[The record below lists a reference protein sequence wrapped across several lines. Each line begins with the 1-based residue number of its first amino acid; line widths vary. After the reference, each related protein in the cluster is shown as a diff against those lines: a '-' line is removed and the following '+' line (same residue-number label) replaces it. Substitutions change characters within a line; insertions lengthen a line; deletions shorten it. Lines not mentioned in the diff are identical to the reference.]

1 MPEMINKK
9 EIKILKKSTI
19 EFELEQMTPMIH
31 FQGEEEGAG
40 IRASDLKPRFDA
52 FLKRYLYDFGDEE
65 TKEKIKKYILKQSE
79 EDNEKIAFDYKVK
92 VINEEKNDVITFYK
106 GKDKKGKNTFHGS
119 FYGELEDGKNSSYN
133 CIKVIFITANKELKK
148 DSEKDSYLQEKIK
161 GLFPVFLAVNG
172 FGLRNNKGYGY
183 FKQKKDSKKQVLE
196 HIQKYQKLENQ
207 YVKNLKALN
216 EEKGVGIYQLEIKN
230 EVGSKNE
237 KIQRLLDEIKSFHQV
252 LKSGINFNDK
262 NNSNNNGKYIPSFML
277 KRSKIES
284 GATLEKKALKLFLK
298 KKEYDIREL
307 TKRGDI
313 SKKDKFDDLDMK
325 KLYYVRGLLGLAPFY
340 EFRKVKKNEKDEYGF
355 TARFN
360 VEIKGVERYASP
372 IKYLPISENQII
384 ILVDYSKIEEF
395 RREARE
401 VSFTL
406 KEVSGT
412 KRHSASSR
420 KDEAESIFYSIIPSE
435 DQYSIHQLFKKS
447 GVIEESLKQY
457 AEEMKK
463 IQQNREWKYSVI
475 SDIEIG

>member
-1 MPEMINKK
+1 MLEMTNKK
-9 EIKILKKSTI
+9 EKKILEKSTI
-19 EFELEQMTPMIH
+19 EFELEQITPMIH
-31 FQGEEEGAG
+31 FQGEEQGAG

-52 FLKRYLYDFGDEE
+52 FLKRYLYDFGNEE

-79 EDNEKIAFDYKVK
+79 GEGDNDKIAYDYKVK
-92 VINEEKNDVITFYK
+92 VINEGKDNKITFYK
-106 GKDKKGKNTFHGS
+106 DKNKNAYYGS
-119 FYGELEDGKNSSYN
+119 FYGKLEDNKNSYYDR
-133 CIKVIFITANKELKK
+133 IKVIFITTNK

-172 FGLRNNKGYGY
+172 FGIRNNKGYGY
-183 FKQKKDSKKQVLE
+183 FKLKKDNKEKLLKN
-196 HIQKYQKLENQ
+196 IQKYRELENQ
-207 YVKNLKALN
+207 YVKNMKISN
-216 EEKGVGIYQLEIKN
+216 KEKGVGIYQLEIENN
-230 EVGSKNE
+230 EIG
-237 KIQRLLDEIKSFHQV
+237 KIKRVQKLLDEIKSFHQV
-252 LKSGINFNDK
+252 LKSGINFKDKNNNK

-277 KRSKIES
+277 KRNEVES

-313 SKKDKFDDLDMK
+313 NRNDKFDDLDMK

-340 EFRKVKKNEKDEYGF
+340 EFRDVKENEKDKYGF

-372 IKYLPISENQII
+372 MKYLPISEKDII
-384 ILVDYSKIEEF
+384 ILVDYSKIEEL
-395 RREARE
+395 RRKAKTNS
-401 VSFTL
+401 VSFSLDEVRGKNNTVSTGL
-406 KEVSGT
+406 KHHVE
-412 KRHSASSR
+412 
-420 KDEAESIFYSIIPSE
+420 IPNE